1 MTQTTQP
8 PTDDAEKVRL
18 ERARKRVEA
27 IRGFYVHLM
36 IYLTVNAALVLIDVL
51 DGDGWWFDW
60 IAIPWGIGLAAH
72 AITVFSDRFFGGEWE
87 QRKIDK
93 LLHQD
98 DSRHR

>member
-1 MTQTTQP
+1 MTQTTQQ
-8 PTDDAEKVRL
+8 PTDDTEKVRL

-36 IYLTVNAALVLIDVL
+36 IYLAVNGALALIDVL

-72 AITVFSDRFFGGEWE
+72 AIAVFSDRVFGAEWE

-93 LLHQD
+93 LLRQD
-98 DSRHR
+98 DWRR

>member
-8 PTDDAEKVRL
+8 PSYDDEKARL
-18 ERARKRVEA
+18 QRARKRAEA

-36 IYLTVNAALVLIDVL
+36 IYLTVNAALVLIDAL

-60 IAIPWGIGLAAH
+60 IAVPWGIGLAAH
-72 AITVFSDRFFGGEWE
+72 AIAVFSDRFLGAEWE

-93 LLHQD
+93 LLRQD
-98 DSRHR
+98 ETRHH